1 MSGIITN
8 NTKWF
13 LSNLS
18 VRPAMTVSIQYHTR
32 FEIEEFVDPRPIL
45 TFYYNGQDS
54 PNFRHKYNTE
64 MYSQLFNWNLAIR
77 LCGSERPEIDYHYH
91 SQAEFITYW
100 DIYGRIDIQDFEP
113 KSYSFSIG
121 YSRTFDSMWLG
132 YNYDWKYDW
141 KGWNDLYYEVT
152 IYDEPNTT
160 KCVDL
165 NMTSKTQQRVIDQCK
180 VSYQY
185 AAIPN
190 QFGDTDLD
198 GAISRIKKFLRVYHS
213 DDPSEHFLKK
223 LRPFLCEIV
232 LPKCLPEENK
242 ILLPCR
248 DDCKFYLKG
257 CLGKV
262 MNCDYLP
269 PCEGRNSVSGTIDE
283 DTSWFLSNLSVRP
296 TMMASIEY
304 HIQYQYQYY
313 QYHRYYEGRYEIFEN
328 PPILTFY
335 YKGQDSPNLG
345 RKCYSEM
352 HGQLFN
358 QDLAIPLYVRYTEKF
373 WCNDKL
379 YGKIWDCYGRI
390 EIQDFEPKSYFFSLG
405 FKCNETGGNLK
416 GLKYDVRIYDESNE
430 TSCLAVNMT
439 ELQQIDFC
447 EQSYRDVA
455 FPNPLGHTD
464 SATAISALESF
475 LNDLNNQVRSL
486 IKYEANH
493 KSWNKCLK
501 KLKPFLCDIYLPQC
515 LSEKNK
521 ILLPCRDTCKFIAQD
536 CSLFTIPLDNFG
548 MDVNC
553 DYLPPCPPTYPNYLI
568 IGLSVGAC
576 VIVVVMVTVCCAMN
590 RKRISDTCLSC
601 IFKQLIAL
609 RNRMKWR
616 ADTTD
621 RPLVPL

>member
-1 MSGIITN
+1 MLRCTGNCSTRTWLFHCEAFTGRSSGAITN
-8 NTKWF
+8 
-13 LSNLS
+13 
-18 VRPAMTVSIQYHTR
+18 R
-32 FEIEEFVDPRPIL
+32 D
-45 TFYYNGQDS
+45 
-54 PNFRHKYNTE
+54 
-64 MYSQLFNWNLAIR
+64 
-77 LCGSERPEIDYHYH
+77 C
-91 SQAEFITYW
+91 
-100 DIYGRIDIQDFEP
+100 YGRTEIKDFEP
-113 KSYSFSIG
+113 KSYFS
-121 YSRTFDSMWLG
+121 LG
-132 YNYDWKYDW
+132 FQCNETDGNL
-141 KGWNDLYYEVT
+141 KGLHYEVT
-152 IYDEPNTT
+152 IYDESNETS
-160 KCVDL
+160 CVDL
-165 NMTSKTQQRVIDQCK
+165 SLTSEYSNMTQKKLIDQCQS
-180 VSYQY
+180 SYQY

-198 GAISRIKKFLRVYHS
+198 GALSRINEFLRVYHS
-213 DDPSEHFLKK
+213 DVPSKDCLKNLK
-223 LRPFLCEIV
+223 PFVCEIV
-232 LPKCLPEENK
+232 LPKCLPEENR

-248 DDCKFYLKG
+248 EDCKFYLKG

-262 MNCDYLP
+262 MNYDYLP

-345 RKCYSEM
+345 RKCYSQM

-447 EQSYRDVA
+447 EQNYQDVA